1 MASAGG
7 VTSKVG
13 SGGMITKIRAARV
26 LMLAGIPMVI
36 CHGRRQGSLIQLA
49 HGESVGTYFVARNK
63 AHDISPRKLWIALG
77 DTAKG
82 VLVVDDG
89 ARRAW

>member
-13 SGGMITKIRAARV
+13 SGMITKIRAARV

-63 AHDISPRKLWIALG
+63 AHDIS
-77 DTAKG
+77 T
-82 VLVVDDG
+82 
-89 ARRAW
+89 